1 MWQMKIKAKHNDYP
15 IVNRSEKFG
24 VTVLSYPSTWYKH
37 GAEKRVTH
45 ICFMQGSPERK
56 TVYLKDLEK
65 DTNITRL
72 EVEGDIFTYEYR
84 LRKGGQH
91 VQLYY
96 NNKMVFVEPV
106 LNSTDGHEY
115 WHVASWDREVL
126 SKFYRD
132 LLVNMNYCEI
142 LSLKQSKLK
151 NVYFPNVMPALSTE
165 QEKAVTLAY
174 EYGYYHYPRK
184 ITLRQL
190 AKIAGGVSL
199 STFQEN
205 LRKAEIILLPHL
217 IEQRIKQHKS
227 NEVELVIKT
236 RLKKEVKKK
245 AVS

>member
-1 MWQMKIKAKHNDYP
+1 MWQMKIKAKHNDCP

-24 VTVLSYPSTWYKH
+24 VNVLSYPSTWYKH
-37 GAEKRVTH
+37 GREKRVTH

-56 TVYLKDLEK
+56 TVFLRDLER
-65 DTNITRL
+65 DPDLMRF
-72 EVEGDIFTYEYR
+72 EVEGDVFTYEYR

-106 LNSTDGHEY
+106 LNSSDGHEY
-115 WHVASWDREVL
+115 WHVASWDRDVL

-132 LLVNMNYCEI
+132 LLENMDFVEI

-151 NVYFPNVMPALSTE
+151 NVYFPNIMPALSKE

-174 EYGYYHYPRK
+174 EHGYYHYPRK
-184 ITLRQL
+184 VTLRQL
-190 AKIAGGVSL
+190 AKIASVSL

-205 LRKAEIILLPHL
+205 LRRAEIVLLPHL
-217 IEQRIKQHKS
+217 IEQRVKRNG
-227 NEVELVIKT
+227 NEMELVIKA
-236 RLKKEVKKK
+236 RLKRVVKSK
-245 AVS
+245 AAT

>member
-1 MWQMKIKAKHNDYP
+1 MKIKAKHNDCP

-24 VTVLSYPSTWYKH
+24 VTVFSYPSTWYKV
-37 GAEKRVTH
+37 GSEKRVTH
-45 ICFMQGSPERK
+45 ICFMQGSPEAK
-56 TVYLKDLEK
+56 TVLLKDLEQ
-65 DTNITRL
+65 DPDLMRL

-84 LRKGGQH
+84 LRRGGQH

-106 LNSTDGHEY
+106 LNSPDGHEY

-132 LLVNMNYCEI
+132 LLKNMNICEI

-151 NVYFPNVMPALSTE
+151 NVYFPNVMPALSPE
-165 QEKAVTLAY
+165 QEKAITRAY
-174 EYGYYHYPRK
+174 ENGYYHYPRK
-184 ITLRQL
+184 ITLREL
-190 AKIAGGVSL
+190 AKIAGVSL

-217 IEQRIKQHKS
+217 IEQRIKKHT
-227 NEVELVIKT
+227 NELELVIKT
-236 RLKKEVKKK
+236 RLKKEVRK
-245 AVS
+245 SR